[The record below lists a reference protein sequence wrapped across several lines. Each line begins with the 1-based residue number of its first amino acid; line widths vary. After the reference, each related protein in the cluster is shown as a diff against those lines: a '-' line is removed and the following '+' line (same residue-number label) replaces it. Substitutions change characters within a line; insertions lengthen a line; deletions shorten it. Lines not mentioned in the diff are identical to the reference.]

1 MLYNSIHSLGQL
13 IKTKNIGKRKKN
25 VFWAVSAKKL
35 FLPYG
40 GGAQNV
46 TDMSATYRGIGYYA
60 FLYLMH
66 RIK

>member
-13 IKTKNIGKRKKN
+13 IKTKNIGKRKKTYFGRCQQKN
-25 VFWAVSAKKL
+25 CFCRT
-35 FLPYG
+35 G